1 MINYENWKRYI
12 NDLEKLENLIEDMI
26 VAHEEVM
33 SDKVYQALDDALIA
47 VQAELDVAKENK
59 NSSLD

>member
-1 MINYENWKRYI
+1 MVNYENWERYI
-12 NDLEKLENLIEDMI
+12 NDLEKAENLIEDMI

-33 SDKVYQALDDALIA
+33 SDRVYQALDDALIA

-59 NSSLD
+59 NNSLY

>member
-1 MINYENWKRYI
+1 MVTYENWERYI

-47 VQAELDVAKENK
+47 VQAELDVAKDNR
-59 NSSLD
+59 NNSLD

>member
-1 MINYENWKRYI
+1 MVNYENWERYI

-33 SDKVYQALDDALIA
+33 SDRVYRALDNALLA

-59 NSSLD
+59 KSSLD

>member
-1 MINYENWKRYI
+1 MVNYENWERYI
-12 NDLEKLENLIEDMI
+12 RDLEKIETLIEDMI

-33 SDKVYQALDDALIA
+33 SDRVYHALDNALLA
-47 VQAELDVAKENK
+47 VQAELEVAEENK

>member
-1 MINYENWKRYI
+1 MVNYENWERYI
-12 NDLEKLENLIEDMI
+12 NDLEKLEGLIEDMI

-33 SDKVYQALDDALIA
+33 SDRVYQALDDALIA
-47 VQAELDVAKENK
+47 IQAELDVAKENK

>member
-1 MINYENWKRYI
+1 MVNYENWGRYL

-33 SDKVYQALDDALIA
+33 SDRVYQALDNALLA
-47 VQAELDVAKENK
+47 VQAELEVAEENK

>member
-1 MINYENWKRYI
+1 MVNYENWERYI

-33 SDKVYQALDDALIA
+33 SDRVYHALDDALLA
-47 VQAELDVAKENK
+47 VQAELEVAKENK
-59 NSSLD
+59 NSSLN

>member
-1 MINYENWKRYI
+1 MVNYDNWERYI
-12 NDLEKLENLIEDMI
+12 RDLEKIETLIEDMI

-33 SDKVYQALDDALIA
+33 SDRVYHALDNALLA

-59 NSSLD
+59 DNSLD

>member
-1 MINYENWKRYI
+1 MVTYENWERYI

-33 SDKVYQALDDALIA
+33 SDRVYHALDNALLA
-47 VQAELDVAKENK
+47 VQEELEVAKENK

>member
-1 MINYENWKRYI
+1 MVNYENWERYI

-33 SDKVYQALDDALIA
+33 SDRVYHAIDDALVAI
-47 VQAELDVAKENK
+47 QEELEVAKN
-59 NSSLD
+59 NRDAMLD

>member
-1 MINYENWKRYI
+1 MVNYENWERYI
-12 NDLEKLENLIEDMI
+12 NDLEKLEGLIEDMI

-33 SDKVYQALDDALIA
+33 SDKVYHALDDALVA

>member
-1 MINYENWKRYI
+1 MVNYENWGRYI

-33 SDKVYQALDDALIA
+33 SDRVYRALDNALLA

>member
-1 MINYENWKRYI
+1 MVNYENWERYI

-33 SDKVYQALDDALIA
+33 SDRVYQALDDALVA

>member
-1 MINYENWKRYI
+1 MVNYENWERYI

-33 SDKVYQALDDALIA
+33 SVRVYHAIDGALVA
-47 VQAELDVAKENK
+47 VQEELEVAKENK
-59 NSSLD
+59 NNSLD

>member
-1 MINYENWKRYI
+1 MVNYENWERYI

-33 SDKVYQALDDALIA
+33 SDKVYHALDNALLA
-47 VQAELDVAKENK
+47 VQSELDVAKENK

>member
-1 MINYENWKRYI
+1 MVNYENWERYI

-33 SDKVYQALDDALIA
+33 SDRVYHALDDALVA
-47 VQAELDVAKENK
+47 VQEELEVAKENK

>member
-1 MINYENWKRYI
+1 MVNYENWERYI

-33 SDKVYQALDDALIA
+33 SDRVYQALDDALIA

-59 NSSLD
+59 DNSLD

>member
-1 MINYENWKRYI
+1 MMNYENWERYI
-12 NDLEKLENLIEDMI
+12 NDLEKIENLIEDMI

-33 SDKVYQALDDALIA
+33 SDRVYQALDNALLA
-47 VQAELDVAKENK
+47 VQAELEVAEENK

>member
-1 MINYENWKRYI
+1 MVNYENWERYI
-12 NDLEKLENLIEDMI
+12 RDLEKIETLIEDMI

-33 SDKVYQALDDALIA
+33 SDRVYHALDNALLA

-59 NSSLD
+59 DNSLD

>member
-1 MINYENWKRYI
+1 MVTYENWERYI

-33 SDKVYQALDDALIA
+33 SDSVYHALDNALLA
-47 VQAELDVAKENK
+47 VQAELEVAKENK

>member
-1 MINYENWKRYI
+1 MVNYENWERYI

-33 SDKVYQALDDALIA
+33 SDRVYHAIDGALVA
-47 VQAELDVAKENK
+47 VQEELEVAKENK